1 MSTKIYDAYR
11 LPEGAD
17 PFEIVPAVRA
27 AILPARLRADAQS
40 ICDRAVQLADAY
52 SLWENSG
59 HPESVKR
66 FGEGYRPLMPWTSA
80 IESLQADEARRNPG
94 SMDHDYH
101 HFSLSLLR
109 DPADG
114 RLLAIAHC
122 RATPISM
129 AFAGFVAAQGWTDW
143 HYQDQTDY
151 PEEIPAGEWVERGRS
166 WDRTLGYDAPIER
179 GLTITVA
186 PPFSHSTS
194 PTVMGITEQEKE
206 AIASCIPN
214 DPSRRLAGM
223 LTDHVGLAL
232 SRKTSPELGDDQ
244 PFDFGVAIRALKI
257 VRRAR
262 HTEHAGFQALL
273 EKVDLVELE
282 SFRRPATDHVLT
294 HRLTTADLDELAT
307 HLVTDS

>member
-17 PFEIVPAVRA
+17 PFAIVPALRA
-27 AILPARLRADAQS
+27 AILPARLRADAQV

-52 SLWENSG
+52 SLWDNSG
-59 HPESVKR
+59 QPEGTTR

-80 IESLQADEARRNPG
+80 IKSLQADEARRDPG
-94 SMDHDYH
+94 SMEHDYH
-101 HFSLSLLR
+101 RFALCLLR

-129 AFAGFVAAQGWTDW
+129 AFAGFVAEQGWADW

-151 PEEIPAGEWVERGRS
+151 PEEIPSKEWEERGRS
-166 WDRTLGYDAPIER
+166 WDRALGHDTPVER
-179 GLTITVA
+179 GLTITVE

-194 PTVMGITEQEKE
+194 PTVLGITEQEKE
-206 AIASCIPN
+206 AIASCIPD

-223 LTDHVGLAL
+223 LTDHVGRAL
-232 SRKTSPELGDDQ
+232 SRTNSPELGDDQ

-262 HTEHAGFQALL
+262 HMEHGGFQALL

-282 SFRRPATDHVLT
+282 SLRRPATDHVLT